1 MIVIASLALGVVTGA
16 LLAKRGGGSTT
27 DMAHYA
33 AVYGIA
39 FTLAGLFGTLFL
51 GRVLL

>member
-1 MIVIASLALGVVTGA
+1 MIVIAGLVLGIVTGVF
-16 LLAKRGGGSTT
+16 LAKRRGGGPT

-39 FTLAGLFGTLFL
+39 FSLAGLFLTLIL
-51 GRVLL
+51 DRMLL